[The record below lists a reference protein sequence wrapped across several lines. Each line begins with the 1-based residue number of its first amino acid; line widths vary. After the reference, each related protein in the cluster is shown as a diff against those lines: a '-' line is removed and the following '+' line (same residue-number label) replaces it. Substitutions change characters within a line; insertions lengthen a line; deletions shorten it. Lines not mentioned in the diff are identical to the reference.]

1 MQRRACTLISPAVV
15 LALALALLVGAW
27 SPAASA
33 AAASAKR
40 RPPASPRPPQVALP
54 HVFHGPSAQV
64 TMAPV
69 GLSFEYSA
77 MAQDLGTG
85 ACPAPA
91 LAAELQQLGSPP
103 LALSGDSQDMTAPSG
118 ALTGPPASWEA
129 ATLFSLPSEFWSQL
143 QCLLSTARDPLTVG
157 LNAKTGQ
164 LAWAQQMVAGAHS
177 AASNGLDFSIGN
189 EPDLFSLP
197 NYSAL
202 AKPQANA
209 EAAAVGVYL
218 QVVSSLLPAIAGAPL
233 IGPELAVPARWRA
246 QLPRVIAQLHD
257 QIVGVHAYPLS
268 ACVTPRAVTIG
279 GLLSA
284 AAGAEPSAFGWV
296 VADAAAAGVPAIIS
310 EANSASCGGRAG
322 VSDSPASAV
331 WAVRFVLS
339 ALKTGFREVRFHFSG
354 DPYDAFVVRGGEVLN
369 RPLDSALVA
378 LNQWLPV
385 GSMLQGIRGLRGL
398 LATAI
403 SGGAGAAQL
412 ILDNEHAQAQAVVLR
427 TSQSVRV
434 EVLSAA
440 QGGLQVA
447 QLSPHRGAIKLRV
460 APSSVLA
467 VLPTAVSAVR

>member
-1 MQRRACTLISPAVV
+1 MQRRARTLISPAVV
-15 LALALALLVGAW
+15 LALALALLVGAG
-27 SPAASA
+27 SSAASA
-33 AAASAKR
+33 AAAAAKR
-40 RPPASPRPPQVALP
+40 RHSASSRLPEVALP

-85 ACPAPA
+85 PCPTPA
-91 LAAELQQLGSPP
+91 LAAELQRLGSPP

-143 QCLLSTARDPLTVG
+143 QCLLSAARDPLTVG

-164 LAWAQQMVAGAHS
+164 LAWAQQMVAGAQS

-233 IGPELAVPARWRA
+233 IGPELAAPARWRG
-246 QLPRVIAQLHD
+246 QLSRVIAQLHD

-284 AAGAEPSAFGWV
+284 AAGAEPSAFRWV

-354 DPYDAFVVRGGEVLN
+354 DPYDAFVVRGGEVLD

-398 LATAI
+398 VATAI
-403 SGGAGAAQL
+403 SGGAAQL

-440 QGGLQVA
+440 RAGLHVA
-447 QLSPHRGAIKLRV
+447 QLSPHHGAIKLRV

-467 VLPTAVSAVR
+467 VLPAAVSAAR